1 MAEIYRAEHVGSLLR
16 PPEVLQARADR
27 DQGRITLERLRE
39 IEDKAI
45 LEALAMQRETGIDVV
60 TDGEYRR
67 SWWAAGYADAVEGI
81 VTDPEAVY
89 KPRWHGEHGDL
100 ADATSAEIGF
110 GEQVVGAK
118 LRQVRRLTAHET
130 GFLKQHAPGPF
141 KITMPGATQRAVGWY
156 KPGLTDRFYP
166 TRGDLVQELVEILQR
181 EVKAL
186 IEEGVTY
193 IQLDSLRYVIQIAD
207 PQRRQLMIDAGEDVE
222 REVNE
227 TIAADNASL
236 REAREAGVTVGL
248 HMCRGNNRSAWGSQ
262 GSYEAIAEKAGV
274 APDVA
279 ANAGLGPEAINAQR
293 NEAQRHVHQEQ
304 HEDFAELA
312 VMDQA
317 VARRRRFLGAGFD
330 DVMGH
335 GVSSFAGLPPIEC
348 GGRTDCP
355 RGRGVGKPLFRRA
368 PLPLGGGF
376 DRPRRHRRDRLSAR
390 PKRH

>member
-16 PPEVLQARADR
+16 PPEVLQARTDQA
-27 DQGRITLERLRE
+27 QGRITLEQLRE

-45 LEALAMQRETGIDVV
+45 LEALEMQRQTGIDVV

-81 VTDPEAVY
+81 VTDPDAVY
-89 KPRWHGEHGDL
+89 QPRWSGEHGDL
-100 ADATSAEIGF
+100 ADATAKELGF

-130 GFLKQHAPGPF
+130 GFLKQHALGPF

-207 PQRRQLMIDAGEDVE
+207 SKRRQVMIDAGEDIE
-222 REVNE
+222 REVDEN
-227 TIAADNASL
+227 IAADNASL
-236 REAREAGVTVGL
+236 RDARRAGVTVGL
-248 HMCRGNNRSAWGSQ
+248 HMCRGNNRSAWGAE
-262 GSYEAIAEKAGV
+262 GSYEAIAEKAFGSL
-274 APDVA
+274 DVDRFLLEYDTDR
-279 ANAGLGPEAINAQR
+279 AGGFEPLRFVPKGKTVVLGLISSKDPALESQ
-293 NEAQRHVHQEQ
+293 
-304 HEDFAELA
+304 DML
-312 VMDQA
+312 
-317 VARRRRFLGAGFD
+317 RRRIDEASKYVPLENLALSPQCGFASTAPGNMLTWD
-330 DVMGH
+330 QQ
-335 GVSSFAGLPPIEC
+335 
-348 GGRTDCP
+348 
-355 RGRGVGKPLFRRA
+355 RRKLELIVETA
-368 PLPLGGGF
+368 
-376 DRPRRHRRDRLSAR
+376 RLVWG
-390 PKRH
+390 